1 MKRHHVLP
9 FGAEPVEGGAGV
21 RFRLWAPKLTE
32 ATLCLEGGG
41 GADPRELPMQADGG
55 GWFSLTT
62 DLARPGTRYRYLA
75 DGLRV
80 PDPASRFQPEDV
92 HGPSEVIDPAS
103 HDWRDAEWR
112 GRPWEEIVIYEL
124 HTGTFSES
132 GDFAGVA
139 RHLDHLVSLGV
150 TAVELLPVA
159 DFPGGRNWGYDGV
172 LLFAP
177 DSRYGRPE
185 DLKRLVEACHR
196 RGLCIFLDVVYNHFG
211 PDGNYLNQYA
221 PHFFTER
228 HHTPWGAAINF
239 DGEESRAVRDFY
251 IHNALYW
258 LEEFH
263 FDGLRFDAV
272 HAILDD
278 STPDIVTEIAE
289 QVRARF
295 RGERPIHLIL
305 ENDKNQSRYLPRA
318 DGGGGTGAPTLH
330 TAQWNDDIHHVLRVL
345 TSGERGGYYADYAD
359 KPAER
364 LGRALAEGFVY
375 QGDASAY
382 RDGERRGEPSAQLPP
397 TAFIS
402 FIQNHDQV
410 GNDAFGTRL
419 VRKARPEAIRVAA
432 TVYLLSPQ
440 VPMLFQGEEWGT
452 ARPFAFFCDF
462 GHELAAA
469 VRDGRRREFAKF
481 PEFQDEAA
489 RARIPDPT
497 APETWRDSV
506 LDWREPEQKQH
517 AGWLVFYRDLIRL
530 RLREIAPRLKGMGGG
545 AGRWRVLGDGAVEA
559 SLRLGDG
566 STLILQANFS
576 ETPAALE
583 GDRPPPG
590 RLLHATGGD
599 DAGRP
604 DRLPAFS
611 ARAWLAE
618 R

>member
-9 FGAEPVEGGAGV
+9 FGAEPVENGGGV

-32 ATLCLEGGG
+32 ARLCLEGGG
-41 GADPRELPMQADGG
+41 GSNTRELPMRAEDG

-185 DLKRLVEACHR
+185 DLKRLVEACHQ

-221 PHFFTER
+221 PQFFTER

-239 DGEESRAVRDFY
+239 DGETSRPVRDFY

-272 HAILDD
+272 HAIIDD
-278 STPDIVTEIAE
+278 STPDIVTEIAR

-295 RGERPIHLIL
+295 NGERP
-305 ENDKNQSRYLPRA
+305 
-318 DGGGGTGAPTLH
+318 
-330 TAQWNDDIHHVLRVL
+330 
-345 TSGERGGYYADYAD
+345 
-359 KPAER
+359 
-364 LGRALAEGFVY
+364 
-375 QGDASAY
+375 
-382 RDGERRGEPSAQLPP
+382 
-397 TAFIS
+397 
-402 FIQNHDQV
+402 
-410 GNDAFGTRL
+410 
-419 VRKARPEAIRVAA
+419 
-432 TVYLLSPQ
+432 
-440 VPMLFQGEEWGT
+440 
-452 ARPFAFFCDF
+452 
-462 GHELAAA
+462 
-469 VRDGRRREFAKF
+469 
-481 PEFQDEAA
+481 
-489 RARIPDPT
+489 
-497 APETWRDSV
+497 
-506 LDWREPEQKQH
+506 
-517 AGWLVFYRDLIRL
+517 
-530 RLREIAPRLKGMGGG
+530 
-545 AGRWRVLGDGAVEA
+545 
-559 SLRLGDG
+559 
-566 STLILQANFS
+566 
-576 ETPAALE
+576 
-583 GDRPPPG
+583 
-590 RLLHATGGD
+590 
-599 DAGRP
+599 
-604 DRLPAFS
+604 
-611 ARAWLAE
+611 
-618 R
+618 